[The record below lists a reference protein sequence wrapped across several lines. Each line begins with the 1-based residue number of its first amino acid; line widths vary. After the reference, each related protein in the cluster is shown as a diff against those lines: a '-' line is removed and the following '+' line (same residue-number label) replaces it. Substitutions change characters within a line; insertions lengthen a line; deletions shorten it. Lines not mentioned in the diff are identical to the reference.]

1 MTNYPT
7 KLRSV
12 FVYRVFHGQ
21 ELKIITTI
29 HFMHLFKIKESC
41 KVKPVYM
48 INSSYLFVCLDHG
61 LVIICLFVV
70 FMGLLKI

>member
-21 ELKIITTI
+21 ELKITTTI
-29 HFMHLFKIKESC
+29 LFMLLSKIKESC
-41 KVKPVYM
+41 KIKPV
-48 INSSYLFVCLDHG
+48 
-61 LVIICLFVV
+61 
-70 FMGLLKI
+70 

>member
-21 ELKIITTI
+21 ELKITTTI
-29 HFMHLFKIKESC
+29 LFMLLSKIKESC
-41 KVKPVYM
+41 KVKPV
-48 INSSYLFVCLDHG
+48 
-61 LVIICLFVV
+61 
-70 FMGLLKI
+70 